1 MLKKYIKND
10 ISRNYLNEFS
20 EIISFSGI
28 KLKAAKN
35 YQRFDK
41 KYKNKSSDENGLL
54 KNGMILS
61 LREKDLPFIIEV
73 GEKVEVD
80 GLEYEVIAIE
90 KNLGIL
96 KLDLERIYD

>member
-10 ISRNYLNEFS
+10 IRKNYLNEFS

-28 KLKAAKN
+28 KLRAAKN
-35 YQRFDK
+35 YQKFDK
-41 KYKNKSSDENGLL
+41 KYKNKEYGDSGFT
-54 KNGMILS
+54 KNGMILT
-61 LREKDLPFIIEV
+61 LQEKELPIVVET

-90 KNLGIL
+90 KNLGML